1 MNNSNSIKLGQVIL
15 LVLLASSSVFAATSP
30 VLTKTAEQVVLPA
43 DKPAA
48 NGDEAI
54 IKPVVVKPK
63 RTKVPA
69 KVATIL
75 KTKCAD
81 CHSNSTQFPFY
92 ADFPIVRDLIQ
103 HDIDEGRRYFNMETE
118 IFLARDKSGLK
129 LDEIP
134 INTLNRIENVV
145 HANSMPPIQ
154 YKVMHWDHSLTPND
168 KQALLAWIRNLRGDI
183 ISPLPDP
190 DQLNLDPAKLA
201 LGEVIYHDTRLSVD
215 NTISCASCHDLAKG
229 GTDQKQFSTGVRSNL
244 GHINSPTVY
253 NSGYNFKQFWDG
265 RADDLAAQAAG
276 PVHNPMEMGSNWN
289 EVVKKLTADP
299 EIVKLFVAAYNSPEI
314 NGDKIAEAIATFEKS
329 LVTPSRFDK
338 YLRGDG
344 AALSSDEK
352 KGYELFKKYNC
363 TNCHSG
369 PALGGQSFEKMGQ
382 AKDYFVDR
390 VNGANGLRKLAKAK
404 EDNGRYNVTRRESD
418 RYKFK
423 VPILRKAA
431 STFPYMHDGNVTSL
445 EEAVRIMA
453 EYQVGKKLKQ
463 DEIRLIAKF
472 LRAL

>member
-1 MNNSNSIKLGQVIL
+1 MKSLNSLKLGQVIL
-15 LVLLASSSVFAATSP
+15 LVLVTTSSVLAVVSPATTKVAELKP
-30 VLTKTAEQVVLPA
+30 VNGAEALV
-43 DKPAA
+43 
-48 NGDEAI
+48 
-54 IKPVVVKPK
+54 KPVVIKPK

-134 INTLNRIENVV
+134 VNTLNRIENVV

-154 YKVMHWDHSLTPND
+154 YKVMHWDHSLTPSD
-168 KQALLAWIRNLRGDI
+168 KQALLTWIRNLRGDI
-183 ISPLPDP
+183 VSPLPNP
-190 DQLNLDPAKLA
+190 DQITLDPNKIVLGDKLF
-201 LGEVIYHDTRLSVD
+201 HDTRLSTD

-229 GTDQKQFSTGVRSNL
+229 GTDQKQFATGIRGNI
-244 GHINSPTVY
+244 GHINSPTVF
-253 NSGYNFKQFWDG
+253 NSVYNFKQFWDG
-265 RADDLAAQAAG
+265 RADDLVAQASG
-276 PVHNPMEMGSNWN
+276 PVHNPIEMGSNWN
-289 EVVKKLTADP
+289 EVVKKLAADP
-299 EIVKLFVAAYNSPEI
+299 EIVKLFVTAYNSPEI
-314 NGDKIAEAIATFEKS
+314 SGEKIAEAIATFEQS
-329 LVTPSRFDK
+329 LITPSRFDK

-363 TNCHSG
+363 TSCHAG

-382 AKDYFVDR
+382 VKDYFVDR
-390 VNGANGLRKLAKAK
+390 VNGVNGLRKLAKAK

-418 RYKFK
+418 RYKLK
-423 VPILRKAA
+423 VPILRKVS
-431 STFPYMHDGNVTSL
+431 STFPYMHDGNVLNL

-453 EYQVGKKLKQ
+453 EYQVGKKLNP
-463 DEIRLIAKF
+463 DEIKLIAKF

>member
-1 MNNSNSIKLGQVIL
+1 MKSSNSIKLGQVIL
-15 LVLLASSSVFAATSP
+15 LVLLGTSQTFATVSPAATEKQA
-30 VLTKTAEQVVLPA
+30 LTRT
-43 DKPAA
+43 DKPVI
-48 NGDEAI
+48 NGTDMLV
-54 IKPVVVKPK
+54 KPVVVKTK

-75 KTKCAD
+75 KAKCAD
-81 CHSNSTQFPFY
+81 CHSNNTQFPFY

-103 HDIDEGRRYFNMETE
+103 RDIDEGRRYFNMETE
-118 IFLARDKSGLK
+118 IFLARDKNGFK

-134 INTLNRIENVV
+134 VNTLNRIENVV
-145 HANSMPPIQ
+145 HDESMPPIQ
-154 YKVMHWDHSLTPND
+154 YLVMHWDHALTAKD

-183 ISPLPDP
+183 ISPLPNP
-190 DQLNLDPAKLA
+190 DQLNLDTAKVA
-201 LGEVIYHDTRLSVD
+201 LGDKLFHDVRLSVD

-229 GTDQKQFSTGVRSNL
+229 GTDQKQFATGIKGNQ

-253 NSGYNFKQFWDG
+253 NSVYNFKQFWDG
-265 RADDLAAQAAG
+265 RADDLIAQAAG
-276 PVHNPMEMGSNWN
+276 PVHNPIEMASNWQ
-289 EVVKKLTADP
+289 EAAKKLAADP
-299 EIVKLFVAAYNSPEI
+299 EMIKLFEATYGSKEI
-314 NGDKIAEAIATFEKS
+314 NGEKIAQAIAIFEQS

-338 YLRGDG
+338 YLRGEG

-382 AKDYFVDR
+382 AKDYFADR
-390 VNGANGLRKLAKAK
+390 VSGLNGLRRLAKSK

-423 VPILRKAA
+423 VPVLRKIG
-431 STFPYMHDGNVTSL
+431 STFPYMHDGNVLNL

-453 EYQVGKKLKQ
+453 EYQTGKKLKP
-463 DEIRLIAKF
+463 DEIKLIAKF
-472 LRAL
+472 LRVL